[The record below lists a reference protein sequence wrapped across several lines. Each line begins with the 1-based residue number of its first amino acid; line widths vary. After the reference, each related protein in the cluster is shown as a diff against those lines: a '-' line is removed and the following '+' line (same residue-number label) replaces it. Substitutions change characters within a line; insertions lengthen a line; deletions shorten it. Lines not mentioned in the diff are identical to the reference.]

1 MKLKDETEKADL
13 KLSIQKPKI
22 VASSPITSWPIDG
35 KTMETVR
42 DIIFLGSKITAVGD
56 CSHEIK
62 RWLLLGKKGM
72 TNLDSILKNRD
83 INLICIFNK
92 DLYIQS
98 YVFSSSHVWMW
109 ELNYDESWDLKNCF
123 WTVVLNETL
132 KSPLD
137 CKEIKPVHPKGQS

>member
-62 RWLLLGKKGM
+62 R
-72 TNLDSILKNRD
+72 
-83 INLICIFNK
+83 
-92 DLYIQS
+92 
-98 YVFSSSHVWMW
+98 
-109 ELNYDESWDLKNCF
+109 
-123 WTVVLNETL
+123 
-132 KSPLD
+132 
-137 CKEIKPVHPKGQS
+137 